1 MENRHKKNKAPT
13 EVDALFSCGG
23 PTRTG
28 DLQVMSLAS
37 YQLLHSA
44 IISIGVSSRLR
55 CKGRNFFFRLQVF
68 RQKKWQKNAYRPIS
82 QTIHCKK
89 RTETMYFRRKRS
101 SGNSKK
107 FRKAE
112 QTRAVRP
119 LDQDQMLSNRVVEQ
133 LLLHGFDIGKGA
145 NTKRRRIGDDL

>member
-44 IISIGVSSRLR
+44 MLYQLFIWVSPEKRVQR
-55 CKGRNFFFRLQVF
+55 YDFFLKLPNVSVF
-68 RQKKWQKNAYRPIS
+68 FVFYMS
-82 QTIHCKK
+82 
-89 RTETMYFRRKRS
+89 
-101 SGNSKK
+101 
-107 FRKAE
+107 
-112 QTRAVRP
+112 
-119 LDQDQMLSNRVVEQ
+119 
-133 LLLHGFDIGKGA
+133 
-145 NTKRRRIGDDL
+145 